1 MDFVNAI
8 ILLLNYIF
16 IPALTYGSQ
25 LALGAI
31 FVTLIYGILRFANFA
46 TGDMMS
52 FGTMATILFTWYFQS
67 LGVSLG
73 VLPTALLAI
82 PFGIIFMILYMLLI
96 DKFVFKYYRHQKSP
110 PVQFAMVSIGVM
122 FVTQAVVRI
131 IIGPA
136 DRRFFDGEKF
146 IIKAREFKEMTGL
159 NEGLAL
165 KSTQVITIFVTIVLV
180 SLLFWFL
187 NRTKTGKSMKA
198 YSDNEDL
205 ALLSGID
212 PKKIVLVTWVIA
224 GILATIGGALY
235 GLDKS
240 FKPFTYF
247 NNMLPIFAAAI
258 VGGIGNP
265 FGAFLGGY
273 VIAFSEIVIAII
285 KHEDWLTRGVKNVI
299 GLKRPAPYEVDLQTT
314 DWFINLVEKFNSGKL
329 SVIENLADRQA
340 ALNQLVIEGSSVFV
354 KLCYSG
360 LFLVVVIILLILTQ
374 KALYSPWGRMMRAI
388 RDNEEAANA
397 MGKNVVK
404 QHLLIF
410 ILGSAIVGIAG
421 AMLVT
426 QDGLFTPGSYRPMRY
441 TFLIWVMVIVGGSGN
456 NFGAIL
462 GGFVVWFLWI
472 EAAPISLFL
481 INFFTAGIPE
491 TNALKA
497 HLIESVPY
505 FRFLLMGLGLLFIM
519 RYRPKGILPEKIEI
533 K

>member
-1 MDFVNAI
+1 MDLINAI

-16 IPALTYGSQ
+16 IPGLTYGSQ

-52 FGTMATILFTWYFQS
+52 FGTMMTILFTWYFQS
-67 LGVSLG
+67 LGISLG
-73 VLPTALLAI
+73 VLPTALIAL
-82 PFGIIFMILYMLLI
+82 PFGILFMILYMLTI
-96 DKFVFKYYRHQKSP
+96 DKFVFKYYRTQKSP

-131 IIGPA
+131 IIGPG

-187 NRTKTGKSMKA
+187 NKTKTGKSMKA

-273 VIAFSEIVIAII
+273 VIAFSEIL
-285 KHEDWLTRGVKNVI
+285 LTYAYKKFFMYI
-299 GLKRPAPYEVDLQTT
+299 LSESMEPEGLVQLLST
-314 DWFINLVEKFNSGKL
+314 DYKFAVSF
-329 SVIENLADRQA
+329 SI
-340 ALNQLVIEGSSVFV
+340 LVIV
-354 KLCYSG
+354 
-360 LFLVVVIILLILTQ
+360 LL
-374 KALYSPWGRMMRAI
+374 
-388 RDNEEAANA
+388 
-397 MGKNVVK
+397 
-404 QHLLIF
+404 
-410 ILGSAIVGIAG
+410 
-421 AMLVT
+421 
-426 QDGLFTPGSYRPMRY
+426 YRP
-441 TFLIWVMVIVGGSGN
+441 SGI
-456 NFGAIL
+456 F
-462 GGFVVWFLWI
+462 
-472 EAAPISLFL
+472 
-481 INFFTAGIPE
+481 
-491 TNALKA
+491 
-497 HLIESVPY
+497 
-505 FRFLLMGLGLLFIM
+505 
-519 RYRPKGILPEKIEI
+519 KGKVL
-533 K
+533 

>member
-1 MDFVNAI
+1 MDLINAI

-16 IPALTYGSQ
+16 IPGLTYGSQ

-52 FGTMATILFTWYFQS
+52 FGTMMTILFTWYFQS
-67 LGVSLG
+67 LGISLG
-73 VLPTALLAI
+73 VLPTALIAL
-82 PFGIIFMILYMLLI
+82 PFGIFFMILYMLTI
-96 DKFVFKYYRHQKSP
+96 DKFVFKYYRTQKSP

-131 IIGPA
+131 IIGPG

-165 KSTQVITIFVTIVLV
+165 KSTQVLTIFVTIILV

-187 NRTKTGKSMKA
+187 NKTKTGKSMKA

-273 VIAFSEIVIAII
+273 VIAFSEIL
-285 KHEDWLTRGVKNVI
+285 LTYAYK
-299 GLKRPAPYEVDLQTT
+299 
-314 DWFINLVEKFNSGKL
+314 KF
-329 SVIENLADRQA
+329 
-340 ALNQLVIEGSSVFV
+340 FM
-354 KLCYSG
+354 Y
-360 LFLVVVIILLILTQ
+360 
-374 KALYSPWGRMMRAI
+374 
-388 RDNEEAANA
+388 
-397 MGKNVVK
+397 
-404 QHLLIF
+404 
-410 ILGSAIVGIAG
+410 
-421 AMLVT
+421 
-426 QDGLFTPGSYRPMRY
+426 
-441 TFLIWVMVIVGGSGN
+441 
-456 NFGAIL
+456 
-462 GGFVVWFLWI
+462 
-472 EAAPISLFL
+472 
-481 INFFTAGIPE
+481 
-491 TNALKA
+491 
-497 HLIESVPY
+497 
-505 FRFLLMGLGLLFIM
+505 
-519 RYRPKGILPEKIEI
+519 ILPENMEPEGLVQLLSTDYKFAVSFSILVI
-533 K
+533 VLLYRPSGIFKGKVL